1 MKVSGF
7 TIIRNAGLMSYPV
20 VQSIRS
26 ILPLVDEFVVGVGQS
41 EDNTRGLIQSISDP
55 KIRLFDSF
63 WDTSKTSGGLILSEK
78 TNEALSRCEGDWC
91 FYLQADEVVHEQDL
105 AAIRKSME
113 DHLDDPEVEGLLF
126 RYVHFYGAFGV
137 VATARNWYR
146 NEVRVIKRSS
156 GVRSVGDAQGFRV
169 GERKPRVV
177 ASNASIFH
185 YGWVKPPPLMGQK
198 NKCLHRWWY
207 GNAHDDNFDDFQY
220 RACYGLKRFTG
231 AHPAVMRDLVDNQDW
246 VFEPRSILAQW
257 DSRDARNFLSDIIE
271 KATGYC
277 IGEHKNYVLLK
288 RP

>member
-1 MKVSGF
+1 
-7 TIIRNAGLMSYPV
+7 MSYPV

-41 EDNTRGLIQSISDP
+41 EDNTRELLQSIADP
-55 KIRLFDSF
+55 KIHLFDSF

-91 FYLQADEVVHEQDL
+91 FYLQADEVVHELDL

-113 DHLDDPEVEGLLF
+113 DHLDNPEVEGLLLRF
-126 RYVHFYGAFGV
+126 VHFYGSFSV

-156 GVRSVGDAQGFRV
+156 GARSVRDAQGFRIGGARPPRLLHA

-177 ASNASIFH
+177 ASGASIFH
-185 YGWVKPPPLMGQK
+185 YGWVKPPQLMGRK
-198 NKCLHRWWY
+198 NQCAYQLGY
-207 GNAHDDNFDDFQY
+207 GKAGDDNVDDFRY

-231 AHPAVMRDLVDNQDW
+231 AHPAVMRELVDNQDW
-246 VFEPRSILAQW
+246 IFEPHSIVSQW
-257 DSRDARNFLSDIIE
+257 DSRDVKNVLSDIVE
-271 KATGYC
+271 KATGYRV
-277 IGEHKNYVLLK
+277 GEHKNYVLLK